1 MSSLKRYE
9 VLGIKSNQ
17 TNIKLKGLKTITLMM
32 LSFLIIPWFL
42 FFTEEINLWI
52 TVIMSLLFTA
62 LLSFIIFLLNQFQ
75 KSTLLE
81 SQAYLEIIEFIQSS
95 NKDLMISKDVV
106 HDKKLMLDY
115 IKEMQTSLNK
125 QILKSERYRKRLR
138 LILDGLQLGIL
149 LIDKDYKITYY
160 NKKMH
165 LFFNLMEKD
174 TGQSIDQLELP
185 LAFISVIHEAVSKGA
200 IRKDIDFKNKLY
212 DVQVSP
218 FLKTESNET
227 QVLIVVDDVSLER
240 STEQMKKDFF
250 SYASHELKSPITSIK
265 GFAELIL
272 YDMVSKEDAKKALAS
287 IVTQSD
293 TMTTLVEDMLML
305 SRLENYK
312 ESKQIK
318 VNLKDTLKEVLN
330 TLKPITE
337 QKNIIITQ
345 NMHMIEMVC
354 DPMDMFKLFKNIIEN
369 AVKYSKENAKVTI
382 KLHHV
387 NQEMLFVVKDEGF
400 GIPSIHQPR
409 IFERFYRVDE
419 YRNEGGTGLG
429 LAIVK
434 HIVMKYDGHIELESK
449 VNQGTLV
456 EVSIPIKK

>member
-1 MSSLKRYE
+1 
-9 VLGIKSNQ
+9 
-17 TNIKLKGLKTITLMM
+17 M
-32 LSFLIIPWFL
+32 LSFLIIPWILFL
-42 FFTEEINLWI
+42 MDQT
-52 TVIMSLLFTA
+52 SLNVTIILTMIFI
-62 LLSFIIFLLNQFQ
+62 LLLTFIVFLLRQFQ

-81 SQAYLEIIEFIQSS
+81 SNAYLEVIELIQSS
-95 NKDLMISKDVV
+95 NPDIRMSKDVI
-106 HDKKLMLDY
+106 HDKNVMLNY
-115 IKEMQTSLNK
+115 IKEMQTSL
-125 QILKSERYRKRLR
+125 QTQVLKSERYRKRLR

-165 LFFNLMEKD
+165 LFFNLMDKD
-174 TGQSIDQLELP
+174 IGQSIDQLELP
-185 LAFISVIHEAVSKGA
+185 LAFISVIHEAVSKGSN
-200 IRKDIDFKNKLY
+200 RKDIDFKNKLF

-272 YDMVSKEDAKKALAS
+272 YDMVSNDDAKKALAS
-287 IVTQSD
+287 IVSQSD

-318 VNLKDTLKEVLN
+318 VDLKDTLKEVLN
-330 TLKPITE
+330 VLKPIIE
-337 QKNIIITQ
+337 QKNIIISQ
-345 NMHMIEMVC
+345 NMHMIQMVC

-387 NQEMLFVVKDEGF
+387 NEEMLFVVKDEGF

-434 HIVMKYDGHIELESK
+434 HIVMKYEGTINLESK

-456 EVSIPIKK
+456 EVSLPIKK

>member
-1 MSSLKRYE
+1 
-9 VLGIKSNQ
+9 
-17 TNIKLKGLKTITLMM
+17 
-32 LSFLIIPWFL
+32 
-42 FFTEEINLWI
+42 
-52 TVIMSLLFTA
+52 
-62 LLSFIIFLLNQFQ
+62 
-75 KSTLLE
+75 
-81 SQAYLEIIEFIQSS
+81 
-95 NKDLMISKDVV
+95 
-106 HDKKLMLDY
+106 
-115 IKEMQTSLNK
+115 
-125 QILKSERYRKRLR
+125 
-138 LILDGLQLGIL
+138 
-149 LIDKDYKITYY
+149 
-160 NKKMH
+160 MH
-165 LFFNLMEKD
+165 LFFNLVEKD
-174 TGQSIDQLELP
+174 MGQSIDQLELP

-200 IRKDIDFKNKLY
+200 LRKDIEFKNKLY

-272 YDMVSKEDAKKALAS
+272 YDMVTKDDAKKALAS
-287 IVTQSD
+287 IVSQSD

-312 ESKQIK
+312 ESKQTK
-318 VNLKDTLKEVLN
+318 VDLKDTLKEVLN
-330 TLKPITE
+330 ILKPIIE
-337 QKNIIITQ
+337 QKNIIISH

-369 AVKYSKENAKVTI
+369 AIKYSKDNAKVTI

-387 NQEMLFVVKDEGF
+387 NEEMLFVVKDEGF

-434 HIVMKYDGHIELESK
+434 HIVMKYDGIINLESK

>member
-1 MSSLKRYE
+1 
-9 VLGIKSNQ
+9 
-17 TNIKLKGLKTITLMM
+17 M
-32 LSFLIIPWFL
+32 LSFLIIPWILLFIDQMSLGVTIVISFL
-42 FFTEEINLWI
+42 FT
-52 TVIMSLLFTA
+52 T
-62 LLSFIIFLLNQFQ
+62 LLSFNIFLLIQFQ
-75 KSTLLE
+75 KSILLE
-81 SQAYLEIIEFIQSS
+81 SQAYLEIIDFIQSS
-95 NKDLMISKDVV
+95 NKDINISKYVL
-106 HDKKLMLDY
+106 HDKNLTLDY
-115 IKEMQTSLNK
+115 IKEMQASLNK

-165 LFFNLMEKD
+165 LFFNLMDKD
-174 TGQSIDQLELP
+174 IGQSIDQLELP
-185 LAFISVIHEAVSKGA
+185 LAFISVIHEAVSKGST
-200 IRKDIDFKNKLY
+200 RKDIDFKNKLF

-272 YDMVSKEDAKKALAS
+272 YDMVSKDDAKKALAS
-287 IVTQSD
+287 IVSQSD
-293 TMTTLVEDMLML
+293 MMTTLVEDMLML

-318 VNLKDTLKEVLN
+318 VDLKDTLKEVLN
-330 TLKPITE
+330 VLKPIIE
-337 QKNIIITQ
+337 QKNIIISQ
-345 NMHMIEMVC
+345 NMHMIQMVC
-354 DPMDMFKLFKNIIEN
+354 DPMDLFKLFKNIIEN

-387 NQEMLFVVKDEGF
+387 NEEMLFVVKDEGF

-434 HIVMKYDGHIELESK
+434 HIVMKYEGTINLESK

-456 EVSIPIKK
+456 EVSLPIKK

>member
-1 MSSLKRYE
+1 
-9 VLGIKSNQ
+9 
-17 TNIKLKGLKTITLMM
+17 M
-32 LSFLIIPWFL
+32 LSFLIIPWVL
-42 FFTEEINLWI
+42 FFIDQ
-52 TVIMSLLFTA
+52 MSLIITIVITILFTA

-81 SQAYLEIIEFIQSS
+81 SQAYLEIIDFIQSS
-95 NKDLMISKDVV
+95 NQDINISKDIV
-106 HDKKLMLDY
+106 HDKNLMLDY
-115 IKEMQTSLNK
+115 IREMQSSLNK

-165 LFFNLMEKD
+165 LFFNLTEKD
-174 TGQSIDQLELP
+174 IGQSIDQLELP
-185 LAFISVIHEAVSKGA
+185 LALISVIHEAVSKGA
-200 IRKDIDFKNKLY
+200 TRKDIDFKNKLY
-212 DVQVSP
+212 DIQVSP

-272 YDMVSKEDAKKALAS
+272 YDMISKEDSKKALAS
-287 IVTQSD
+287 IVSQSD

-312 ESKQIK
+312 ESKQTK
-318 VNLKDTLKEVLN
+318 VNLKETLKEVLN
-330 TLKPITE
+330 TLKPIIE
-337 QKNIIITQ
+337 QKNIIISQ

-354 DPMDMFKLFKNIIEN
+354 DPMDMIKLFKNIIEN
-369 AVKYSKENAKVTI
+369 AIKYSKENAKVTI
-382 KLHHV
+382 KLHHI
-387 NQEMLFVVKDEGF
+387 NEEMLFVVKDEGF

-434 HIVMKYDGHIELESK
+434 HIVMKYDGIINLESK

>member
-115 IKEMQTSLNK
+115 IKEMQTSLNR

>member
-1 MSSLKRYE
+1 
-9 VLGIKSNQ
+9 
-17 TNIKLKGLKTITLMM
+17 M

-52 TVIMSLLFTA
+52 TVIMSFLFTA
-62 LLSFIIFLLNQFQ
+62 LYSFIIFLLNQFQ

-95 NKDLMISKDVV
+95 NKDLIISKDVV

-165 LFFNLMEKD
+165 LFFNLMDKD
-174 TGQSIDQLELP
+174 TGQSIDRLELP

>member
-1 MSSLKRYE
+1 
-9 VLGIKSNQ
+9 
-17 TNIKLKGLKTITLMM
+17 M

-95 NKDLMISKDVV
+95 NKDLIISKDVV

-165 LFFNLMEKD
+165 LFFNLMDKD
-174 TGQSIDQLELP
+174 TGQSIDRLELP

-387 NQEMLFVVKDEGF
+387 NQQMLFVVKDEGF

>member
-42 FFTEEINLWI
+42 FFTEEINLVI

-165 LFFNLMEKD
+165 LFFNLMDKD

>member
-1 MSSLKRYE
+1 
-9 VLGIKSNQ
+9 
-17 TNIKLKGLKTITLMM
+17 M
-32 LSFLIIPWFL
+32 LSFLIIPWILYFL
-42 FFTEEINLWI
+42 DQMGLFA
-52 TVIMSLLFTA
+52 SLIITA
-62 LLSFIIFLLNQFQ
+62 LFVAFIMFVFFLNHQFQ
-75 KSTLLE
+75 KKTILE
-81 SQAYLEIIEFIQSS
+81 SQSYLEIIQLIQPSKIENKTS
-95 NKDLMISKDVV
+95 NDTVYDKNVMIQ
-106 HDKKLMLDY
+106 Y
-115 IKEMQTSLNK
+115 IQDMQENLQTQVLR
-125 QILKSERYRKRLR
+125 SERYRKRLR

-165 LFFNLMEKD
+165 LFFHLMDKD
-174 TGQSIDQLELP
+174 MGQSIDQLELP
-185 LAFISVIHEAVSKGA
+185 LAFISVIHEAVSKGS

-212 DVQVSP
+212 DVQVTP

-227 QVLIVVDDVSLER
+227 LVLIVVDDVSLER

-250 SYASHELKSPITSIK
+250 SYASHELKTPITSIK
-265 GFAELIL
+265 GFAELVL
-272 YDMVSKEDAKKALAS
+272 YDMVSKEEAKKALTS

-312 ESKQIK
+312 ESKQTHI
-318 VNLKDTLKEVLN
+318 NLKEKLKEVLV
-330 TLKPITE
+330 TLKPIIE

-345 NMHMIEMVC
+345 DVHMINMVC

-369 AVKYSKENAKVTI
+369 SIKYSKDYAKVTI
-382 KLHHV
+382 KLNQV
-387 NQEMLFVVKDEGF
+387 NQEMMFVVKDEGF
-400 GIPSIHQPR
+400 GIPSIHQSR

-419 YRNEGGTGLG
+419 YRGEGGTGLG

-434 HIVMKYDGHIELESK
+434 HIVMKYNGSIELESK

-456 EVSIPIKK
+456 EVVLPIQKKNQVNT

>member
-1 MSSLKRYE
+1 
-9 VLGIKSNQ
+9 
-17 TNIKLKGLKTITLMM
+17 M
-32 LSFLIIPWFL
+32 LSFLIIPWIL
-42 FFTEEINLWI
+42 FFINQMSFGVTVVI
-52 TVIMSLLFTA
+52 TILFIA
-62 LLSFIIFLLNQFQ
+62 LLSFIIFLLRQFQ

-95 NKDLMISKDVV
+95 NQDIKISKDVV
-106 HDKKLMLDY
+106 HDKNLMLNY
-115 IKEMQTSLNK
+115 IKEMQSTLNK

-174 TGQSIDQLELP
+174 MGQSIDQLELP

-200 IRKDIDFKNKLY
+200 TRKDIEFKNKLY

-272 YDMVSKEDAKKALAS
+272 YDMVTKDDAIKALAS
-287 IVTQSD
+287 IVSQSD

-312 ESKQIK
+312 ESKQMK
-318 VNLKDTLKEVLN
+318 VDLKDTLKEVLN
-330 TLKPITE
+330 VLKPIIE
-337 QKNIIITQ
+337 QKNIIISH

-369 AVKYSKENAKVTI
+369 AIKYSKDNAKVTI

-387 NQEMLFVVKDEGF
+387 NEEMLFVVKDEGF

-434 HIVMKYDGHIELESK
+434 HIVMKYDGIINLESK